1 MSEKDEIKR
10 IYPIQD
16 PLLDREIFQ
25 APESTCY
32 RKVRLY
38 DGLFVTCSK
47 IRLPLI
53 TDLLLRF

>member
-10 IYPIQD
+10 IYSI
-16 PLLDREIFQ
+16 LLDREIFR
-25 APESTCY
+25 APESTCC
-32 RKVRLY
+32 RKVCLY